1 MKLMNLFILIFLIT
15 IKSNSWAVDVKSLDR
30 KDVHFVTEEE
40 EKSFQKKREAV
51 LADAETKIEP
61 TRDFSII
68 VTSEGYYPT
77 HISLF
82 QGEKVRFFVTNLT
95 DQPACVIV
103 SHHNV
108 FLAAEKGKV
117 TEGEAYFNEAG
128 TFPFYC
134 PSTKHNGK
142 ISVIEKKKKVVE
154 RKIASES
161 APIVEGPW
169 IPREK

>member
-1 MKLMNLFILIFLIT
+1 MNLFILIFFIFL
-15 IKSNSWAVDVKSLDR
+15 KNNSWAVEVKSLDR
-30 KDVHFVTEEE
+30 KDVQFVTEED
-40 EKSFQKKREAV
+40 EKSFQKKREEI
-51 LADAETKIEP
+51 LSDAETKIEP

-68 VTSEGYYPT
+68 VTAEGYYPS

-82 QGEKVRFFVTNLT
+82 QGEKVRFFITNLT
-95 DQPACVIV
+95 DEPACMIV

-108 FLAAEKGKV
+108 FLAAEKGKI
-117 TEGEAYFNEAG
+117 TEGETHFNEPG